1 MNNILKKNFVSINGI
16 LAIVF
21 GLVALFFPGLTLAT
35 LGILFSIAILVGGI
49 MLIAGSLRIRKI
61 NHRWYILLLEGIIGI
76 LVGIIILAR
85 PELVATVFVTII
97 GIWALIIGLVFLFTY
112 IKSRLPSFSNTFM
125 LIISILSLITG
136 IFIIIDPFES
146 TRIITI
152 LIGIYAI
159 IYGLFSVIHS
169 SRIYRIY

>member
-1 MNNILKKNFVSINGI
+1 
-16 LAIVF
+16 
-21 GLVALFFPGLTLAT
+21 
-35 LGILFSIAILVGGI
+35 
-49 MLIAGSLRIRKI
+49 MLITGSLRIRKI

-97 GIWALIIGLVFLFTY
+97 GLWALIIGLVFLFTY

>member
-35 LGILFSIAILVGGI
+35 LGILFSIAILIGGI
-49 MLIAGSLRIRKI
+49 MLTTGSLRIRKI

-76 LVGIIILAR
+76 LIGIIILAR

-97 GIWALIIGLVFLFTY
+97 GLWALIIGLVFLFTY
-112 IKSRLPSFSNTFM
+112 IKSRLPSFSNIFM
-125 LIISILSLITG
+125 LIISVLSLLTG

-169 SRIYRIY
+169 SRIYRRY